1 MEKRDVKK
9 VVLIGTG
16 FVGMSMAYSLVNTGG
31 VDKLILI
38 DINKDKSIGEAMDLN
53 HGMPYAK
60 YQMDVKAGDYKDCK
74 DSDII
79 VITAGFPQKE
89 GESRLD
95 LAARNIAMMKEITA
109 NIMSSGFEGIII
121 VAGNPV
127 DILTYE
133 VWKASG
139 LPSHKVMGT
148 GTMLDTARLRYL
160 IGKHLDVSS
169 KNIHAYILGEHGD
182 SSFVP
187 WEHTYVGVK
196 KLTEYMAGRECTM
209 CELEAIHTDVKQA
222 AYEIISRKKA
232 TYYAIGMT
240 LNRLVEAILN
250 DEHAVFTISCY
261 LNGQYHQEDVY
272 IGVPAIVTSQ
282 GVKEVIEL
290 TLNEEDQNKMNH
302 SVALLKEVRKE

>member
-1 MEKRDVKK
+1 MKKIDSKK

-31 VDKLILI
+31 VDELVLI
-38 DINKDKSIGEAMDLN
+38 DINKDKSVGEAMDLN
-53 HGMPYAK
+53 HGMPYSK
-60 YQMDVKAGDYKDCK
+60 YQMDVKAGDYSDCK
-74 DSDII
+74 NSDII

-95 LAARNIAMMKEITA
+95 LAARNIVMMKEITA
-109 NIMSSGFEGIII
+109 NIMASGFDGIIV

-139 LPSHKVMGT
+139 LPPQKVIGT

-160 IGKHLDVSS
+160 IGKHLDISS

-196 KLTEYMAGRECTM
+196 KLEEYMDGRECTL
-209 CELEAIHTDVKQA
+209 CELEAIHKDVKEA
-222 AYEIISRKKA
+222 AYEIIARKKA

-250 DEHAVFTISCY
+250 DEHAIFTLSCY
-261 LNGQYHQEDVY
+261 LNGQYKQDDVY
-272 IGVPAIVTSQ
+272 IGVPAIVTSR
-282 GVKEVIEL
+282 GIKEIIEL
-290 TLNEEDQNKMNH
+290 PLNKDDQAKMDQ
-302 SVALLKEVRKE
+302 SVALLKEVRI

>member
-1 MEKRDVKK
+1 MKKIDAKK

-31 VDKLILI
+31 VDELVLI
-38 DINKDKSIGEAMDLN
+38 DINKDKSVGEAMDLN

-60 YQMDVKAGDYKDCK
+60 HQMDVKAGDYRDCK
-74 DSDII
+74 DSDIV

-95 LAARNIAMMKEITA
+95 LAARNIAMMKDITTQ
-109 NIMSSGFEGIII
+109 IMASGFSGIII

-139 LPSHKVMGT
+139 LPNGKVIGT

-160 IGKHLDVSS
+160 IGQHLDISS

-196 KLTEYMAGRECTM
+196 KLTQYMEGRECTM
-209 CELEAIHTDVKQA
+209 CELEAIHNDVKQA
-222 AYEIISRKKA
+222 AYEIIARKKA

-250 DEHAVFTISCY
+250 DEHAIFTLSCY
-261 LNGQYHQEDVY
+261 LDGQYKQGDVY
-272 IGVPAIVTSQ
+272 IGVPAIVNAQ
-282 GVKEVIEL
+282 GVKEIIEL
-290 TLNEEDQNKMNH
+290 SLTPEEQSKMDK
-302 SVALLKEVRKE
+302 SVALLKEARS